1 MENSILQRGTET
13 VHPNFDGALGFGLSP
28 FRLQLFSPMI
38 ERFFQLQAHGTD
50 VRSEIIGGVTTFV
63 TLSYII
69 FVQPAVL
76 ATTGMDAGAVLSA
89 TCVTSAFATL
99 LMGLW
104 ANYPIAVAPAMGHNF
119 YFAFMVAGPV
129 AAGGM
134 GYSWRVA
141 LGANC
146 VAGAIFLLLSLVGL
160 RERLIEAIPDSLK
173 HAIAAG
179 IGLLISL
186 VGFEWAG
193 LVRRAPGTLV
203 QLGDLHHLA
212 TLVALGGTLLTALLV
227 VRRNRGAILIGTL
240 ATGVAAAV
248 LGLVPY
254 RGLLASPPSVVPT
267 LGRLDVLS
275 ACRPDLVAVILVLF
289 FLGLFDTVGT
299 LVGVAGQ
306 AGFLE
311 NGRLP
316 RAREAMAT
324 DAVGTIVGTLLGTS
338 TVTAYVESAAGV
350 QAGARTG
357 LANVVTAALLLA
369 ALFFSPLAHM
379 AGEGV
384 RVGEATLYPIVAPA
398 LILVGGFMVRGIGRI
413 DLADPPPAFASFV
426 TMLTMPFT
434 FSITEGIAF
443 GFIAYVLLMLGAG
456 RGREVHPLLYLFAGL
471 FVIRYVY
478 LT

>member
-1 MENSILQRGTET
+1 ML
-13 VHPNFDGALGFGLSP
+13 
-28 FRLQLFSPMI
+28 
-38 ERFFQLQAHGTD
+38 ERFFQLRARGTD
-50 VRSEIIGGVTTFV
+50 VRTEIVGGATTFV

-69 FVQPAVL
+69 FVHPAVL

-89 TCVTSAFATL
+89 TCVSAALATL

-104 ANYPIAVAPAMGHNF
+104 ANYPIAVAPAMGNNF

-146 VAGAIFLLLSLVGL
+146 VAGAIFLLLSLVGV
-160 RERLIEAIPDSLK
+160 RERLVDAIPDSLK

-179 IGLLISL
+179 IGLLIAL

-193 LVRRAPGTLV
+193 LVRRSPGTLV

-212 TLVALGGTLLTALLV
+212 TLVAAGGTLLTALLV
-227 VRRNRGAILIGTL
+227 VRRNRAAILIGTL
-240 ATGVAAAV
+240 ATGVATAA

-254 RGLLASPPSVVPT
+254 RGLVATPPSMLPT
-267 LGRLDVLS
+267 LGRLDIVS
-275 ACRPDLVAVILVLF
+275 AFRPDLIAVIFVLF

-299 LVGVAGQ
+299 LVGVAEQ
-306 AGFLE
+306 AGFLQ

-316 RAREAMAT
+316 HAREAMAT
-324 DAVGTIVGTLLGTS
+324 DAAGTIVGTLLGTS

-369 ALFFSPLAHM
+369 ALFFSPLADM
-379 AGEGV
+379 AGAAV
-384 RVGEATLYPIVAPA
+384 RVGEATLHPIIAPA
-398 LILVGGFMVRGIGRI
+398 LILVGSFMIGGIGRI
-413 DLADPPPAFASFV
+413 DLADPPVAFASFV

-434 FSITEGIAF
+434 FSITECIAF
-443 GFIAYVLLMLGAG
+443 GFIAYALLMLGAG
-456 RGREVHPLLYLFAGL
+456 RGRDVHPLLYLFAGL
-471 FVIRYVY
+471 FVIRYAW

>member
-1 MENSILQRGTET
+1 
-13 VHPNFDGALGFGLSP
+13 
-28 FRLQLFSPMI
+28 MI
-38 ERFFQLQAHGTD
+38 ERFFKLRAHRTD
-50 VRSEIIGGVTTFV
+50 VRTEIIGGVTTFV

-76 ATTGMDAGAVLSA
+76 ATTGMAAGAVMSA
-89 TCVTSAFATL
+89 TCLASAFATL

-134 GYSWRVA
+134 GYSWQVA

-146 VAGAIFLLLSLVGL
+146 VAGAAFLLLSLVGL
-160 RERLIEAIPDSLK
+160 RERLVDAIPDALK

-179 IGLLISL
+179 IGLLIAL

-193 LVRRAPGTLV
+193 LVRHAPGTLV
-203 QLGDLHHLA
+203 ALGDLHHPV
-212 TLVALGGTLLTALLV
+212 TLIAAAGTLLTAVLV
-227 VRRNRGAILIGTL
+227 ARRHRGAILIGTL
-240 ATGVAAAV
+240 TTGSATVLLGFVPYHGLVAA
-248 LGLVPY
+248 
-254 RGLLASPPSVVPT
+254 PPSLWPT
-267 LGRLDVLS
+267 LGRLDVVS
-275 ACRPDLVAVILVLF
+275 AFRPDLVAVIFVLF

-299 LVGVAGQ
+299 LVGVAEQ

-316 RAREAMAT
+316 RARQAMAT
-324 DAVGTIVGTLLGTS
+324 DAAGTIVGTLLGTS

-357 LANVVTAALLLA
+357 LANVVTAVLLLA
-369 ALFFSPLAHM
+369 ALFFSPLARM

-384 RVGEATLYPIVAPA
+384 QVGET
-398 LILVGGFMVRGIGRI
+398 
-413 DLADPPPAFASFV
+413 
-426 TMLTMPFT
+426 
-434 FSITEGIAF
+434 
-443 GFIAYVLLMLGAG
+443 
-456 RGREVHPLLYLFAGL
+456 PL
-471 FVIRYVY
+471 
-478 LT
+478 

>member
-1 MENSILQRGTET
+1 MKVEWI
-13 VHPNFDGALGFGLSP
+13 
-28 FRLQLFSPMI
+28 
-38 ERFFQLQAHGTD
+38 FQLRAHGTD
-50 VRSEIIGGVTTFV
+50 VRTEIVGGATTFV

-89 TCVTSAFATL
+89 TCLVSAFATL

-129 AAGGM
+129 AAGGL
-134 GYSWRVA
+134 GYPWQVA

-146 VAGAIFLLLSLVGL
+146 VAGVIFLLLSLVGL
-160 RERLIEAIPDSLK
+160 RERLVDAIPDSLK

-179 IGLLISL
+179 IGLLIAL
-186 VGFEWAG
+186 VGLEWAG

-203 QLGDLHHLA
+203 GLGDLHHPLTRA
-212 TLVALGGTLLTALLV
+212 AAAGTLLTAVLV
-227 VRRNRGAILIGTL
+227 ARRNRGAILIGTL
-240 ATGVAAAV
+240 ATGVAVALLGFV
-248 LGLVPY
+248 PYHGLV
-254 RGLLASPPSVVPT
+254 AAPPSLRPT
-267 LGRLDVLS
+267 LARLDV
-275 ACRPDLVAVILVLF
+275 ATAFRPDLVAVIFVLF

-316 RAREAMAT
+316 RARQAMAT
-324 DAVGTIVGTLLGTS
+324 DAAGTIVGTLLGTS

-357 LANVVTAALLLA
+357 LANVVTAMLLLA
-369 ALFFSPLAHM
+369 ALFFSPLARM

-384 RVGEATLYPIVAPA
+384 RVGDATLYPVVAPA
-398 LILVGGFMVRGIGRI
+398 LILVGSFMLRGVARI
-413 DLADPPPAFASFV
+413 DLADPPAAFASFL
-426 TMLTMPFT
+426 TMVTMPFA

-443 GFIAYVLLMLGAG
+443 GFIAYTLLMLAVG
-456 RGREVHPLLYLFAGL
+456 RGREVHALLYVFAVL
-471 FVIRYVY
+471 FVMRYAW
-478 LT
+478 LM

>member
-1 MENSILQRGTET
+1 ML
-13 VHPNFDGALGFGLSP
+13 H
-28 FRLQLFSPMI
+28 
-38 ERFFQLQAHGTD
+38 RFFDLQAHHTD
-50 VRSEIIGGVTTFV
+50 VRTEVIGGATTFV

-76 ATTGMDAGAVLSA
+76 ATTGMDAGAVMTA
-89 TCVTSAFATL
+89 TCLSSACATL

-104 ANYPIAVAPAMGHNF
+104 ARYPIAVAPAMGHNF

-134 GYSWRVA
+134 GYSWQVA

-146 VAGAIFLLLSLVGL
+146 VAGVAFLLLSLVGL
-160 RERLIEAIPDSLK
+160 RERLVDAIPDSIK

-179 IGLLISL
+179 IGLLIAL

-193 LVRRAPGTLV
+193 LVRPAPGTF
-203 QLGDLHHLA
+203 
-212 TLVALGGTLLTALLV
+212 VALGNLHQPVVLTAAGGTILTAVLAA
-227 VRRNRGAILIGTL
+227 RRSRGAILIGTFV
-240 ATGVAAAV
+240 TGAAAAL

-254 RGLLASPPSVVPT
+254 HGLVAAPPALSPT
-267 LGRLDVLS
+267 FAQLDI
-275 ACRPDLVAVILVLF
+275 AAAFRPQLVAVIFVLF

-299 LVGVAGQ
+299 LVGVAEQ

-311 NGRLP
+311 DGRLP

-324 DAVGTIVGTLLGTS
+324 DAAGTILGTILGTS

-357 LANVVTAALLLA
+357 LASVVTAALLLA
-369 ALFFSPLAHM
+369 ALFFSPLARM

-384 RVGEATLYPIVAPA
+384 HIGGATVYPIVAPA
-398 LILVGGFMVRGIGRI
+398 LILVGSFMIRSVTRI
-413 DLADPPPAFASFV
+413 DFADAPAAFASFL
-426 TMLTMPFT
+426 TMVTMPFT

-443 GFIAYVLLMLGAG
+443 GFIGYAVLMLAVG
-456 RGREVHPLLYLFAGL
+456 RAREVHPLLYVFASL
-471 FVIRYVY
+471 FVVRYAFLLV
-478 LT
+478 

>member
-1 MENSILQRGTET
+1 MLDRLFHLQKN
-13 VHPNFDGALGFGLSP
+13 H
-28 FRLQLFSPMI
+28 
-38 ERFFQLQAHGTD
+38 TD
-50 VRSEIIGGVTTFV
+50 VRTEVIGGTTTFV

-76 ATTGMDAGAVLSA
+76 ATTGMDAGAVMTA
-89 TCVTSAFATL
+89 TCLSSAFATL

-104 ANYPIAVAPAMGHNF
+104 ARYPIAVAPAMGHNF

-134 GYSWRVA
+134 GYSWQVA

-146 VAGAIFLLLSLVGL
+146 VAGAAFLLLSLVGL
-160 RERLIEAIPDSLK
+160 REKLVEAIPDSLK

-179 IGLLISL
+179 IGLLIAL

-193 LVRRAPGTLV
+193 VVRPAPGTFIA
-203 QLGDLHHLA
+203 LGNLHQPV
-212 TLVALGGTLLTALLV
+212 TLVAIGGTMLTAVLAA
-227 VRRNRGAILIGTL
+227 RGSRGAILLGTL
-240 ATGVAAAV
+240 VTGAAAAL

-254 RGLLASPPSVVPT
+254 RGLVAAPPSLAPT
-267 LGRLDVLS
+267 FAQLDIEAAL
-275 ACRPDLVAVILVLF
+275 RPQLVAVIFVLF

-299 LVGVAGQ
+299 LVGVAEQ

-311 NGRLP
+311 DGRLP

-324 DAVGTIVGTLLGTS
+324 DAAGTILGTILGTS

-350 QAGARTG
+350 HAGARTG
-357 LANVVTAALLLA
+357 LASVVTAGLLLA
-369 ALFFSPLAHM
+369 ALFFSPLARM

-384 RVGEATLYPIVAPA
+384 HVGEVTVYPIVAPA
-398 LILVGGFMVRGIGRI
+398 LILVGSFMIRSVTRI
-413 DLADPPPAFASFV
+413 NFTDTPAAFASFL
-426 TMLTMPFT
+426 TMVTMPFA

-443 GFIAYVLLMLGAG
+443 GFITYAVLMLAVG
-456 RGREVHPLLYLFAGL
+456 RAREVHPLLYVFAGL
-471 FVIRYVY
+471 FVLRYALLVA
-478 LT
+478 